1 MRPTPAEGGPER
13 IPHSVISPHSPCR
26 ILLIISC
33 ALAFALV
40 GGATRSAAEGNGPP
54 GLALVGRVVDPQGE
68 PVEGATV
75 ALFLGEEQAP
85 LVEKQTQA
93 DGTFVL
99 AIPSPDPETIRLEV
113 RRPHFQSVERTL
125 APEVLRNLQQGE
137 ALRLPEIR
145 LQRRIS
151 AGFWVATGTFLGI
164 LLLIALGTLHNA
176 MAALLGAAVVLGVS
190 LMGRPLSEDLFIF
203 SFEQAL
209 SYVDFNVIFLVMG
222 MMIVIGIIEE
232 TGIFQWTAY
241 QAYRLSRGRAW
252 LLAIILMA
260 VTSVASALLDNVTTM
275 LLMAPITLQ
284 IALALGIDP
293 LSLLLPEVLASN
305 VGGISTLIG
314 TPTNILVG
322 SYAHIGFNDF
332 LINLTPGVVLAL
344 VVLTGYALAVYWK
357 EYRKAGSR
365 LSPVLLARLRE
376 NARITEPVLLCKVG
390 VVFAGMLVLFV
401 LGERL
406 HLPPAVT
413 AILGAVTALL
423 WAKPDIEEMLQVVDW
438 TTLIFFIALF
448 IVIGAIEEVG
458 LISMVA
464 LGLQHIMGQNLDLAM
479 ATLAGSA
486 ALASGVVDN
495 IPFAAAMLPV
505 AGYLT
510 RQIPGAGSK
519 ALFYSLSV
527 GAAMGGNS
535 TLIGASANLVTA
547 GIAERAGYPI
557 RYLTFLKVGFPATL
571 LTVATGML
579 WLLVR
584 F

>member
-1 MRPTPAEGGPER
+1 M
-13 IPHSVISPHSPCR
+13 I
-26 ILLIISC
+26 
-33 ALAFALV
+33 
-40 GGATRSAAEGNGPP
+40 
-54 GLALVGRVVDPQGE
+54 
-68 PVEGATV
+68 
-75 ALFLGEEQAP
+75 
-85 LVEKQTQA
+85 
-93 DGTFVL
+93 
-99 AIPSPDPETIRLEV
+99 
-113 RRPHFQSVERTL
+113 RRPHFQTATL
-125 APEVLRNLQQGE
+125 TLDEDMATALREGM
-137 ALRLPEIR
+137 AVRLPEVT

-151 AGFWVATGTFLGI
+151 AGFWVATGTFLAI

-190 LMGRPLSEDLFIF
+190 LVGRPLSEDLFIF

-232 TGIFQWTAY
+232 TGVFQWTAY

-252 LLAIILMA
+252 LLAIILMV
-260 VTSVASALLDNVTTM
+260 VTAVASALLDNVTTM

-314 TPTNILVG
+314 TPTNILIG

-344 VVLTGYALAVYWK
+344 AVLTGYVLAVYWK
-357 EYRKAGSR
+357 EYRKAGAR
-365 LSPVLLARLRE
+365 LSSGLLDRLRE
-376 NARITEPVLLCKVG
+376 NARIMEPGLLCKMG
-390 VVFAGMLVLFV
+390 VVFTGMLVLFV

-413 AILGAVTALL
+413 AILGAVAALL

-458 LISMVA
+458 LISTVA
-464 LGLQHIMGQNLDLAM
+464 LGIKRVVGPNLDLAM
-479 ATLAGSA
+479 AIFTGSA

-510 RQIPGAGSK
+510 RQ
-519 ALFYSLSV
+519 
-527 GAAMGGNS
+527 
-535 TLIGASANLVTA
+535 
-547 GIAERAGYPI
+547 
-557 RYLTFLKVGFPATL
+557 
-571 LTVATGML
+571 
-579 WLLVR
+579 
-584 F
+584 